1 MGKKDFCKKILIS
14 VGTTPKKL
22 NFSAAN
28 EIISSD
34 QAFDISRLPKKIL
47 ILGGGYIAVEF
58 ASIFNDLGVDTTI
71 CIRGKKIL
79 TGFDNDIV
87 DELMGQMTSKGIK
100 FIVENFPKKI
110 EKDGKFF
117 RVSLKNANLN
127 FDLVMQALGRVPNVD
142 NLNLDLAEVK
152 LDKSSSIIV
161 DKFFRTSAKDIY
173 AIGDVINRVQLTPVA
188 IAEAMNLVNN
198 FSEKKIVFN
207 YKNIPTAVFANP
219 NYAYI
224 GLTEEEAKKRFDKV
238 DVFVSKF
245 RPLKYSLSDINEK
258 VFIKLLVN
266 RSNDKVLGL
275 HYLGENAAEIIQ
287 GFAVAIVKGLKKE
300 DFDKT
305 IGIHPSS
312 AEEIVTMKNKT

>member
-1 MGKKDFCKKILIS
+1 
-14 VGTTPKKL
+14 
-22 NFSAAN
+22 
-28 EIISSD
+28 
-34 QAFDISRLPKKIL
+34 
-47 ILGGGYIAVEF
+47 
-58 ASIFNDLGVDTTI
+58 
-71 CIRGKKIL
+71 
-79 TGFDNDIV
+79 
-87 DELMGQMTSKGIK
+87 
-100 FIVENFPKKI
+100 
-110 EKDGKFF
+110 
-117 RVSLKNANLN
+117 
-127 FDLVMQALGRVPNVD
+127 MQALGRVPNVD

-198 FSEKKIVFN
+198 FFRKKKIVFN

-238 DVFVSKF
+238 DVFMSKF